1 MSFTRTIK
9 EELCRI
15 RLKRRDCRLAQLAG
29 LTQTCGALRISRT
42 PSVFYQSES
51 AAVVRLTATLAT
63 GLYALEAAMERKEQ
77 EHRRL
82 PLAVVTLA
90 GADCRRLL
98 LDTGVLSDEADGVS
112 LVKRIPDAL
121 VSTEETRR
129 AFLRGAFLGAGSCSD
144 PSRGYH
150 LEIAARTEDFAQA
163 VAELIRQFGLGAR
176 SARRK
181 GRPLV
186 YLKGDDVAGFLALMG
201 ASGAAL
207 RFEDVRAEKDYRN
220 YINRRSNCE
229 TANIDKTVT
238 AGLLQLQA
246 IERIEER
253 MPLSEL
259 PAPLYEAARLR
270 MQYPDATLQELAD
283 LAEIGKSGMNHRFA
297 RLLALA
303 KEFEGTT

>member
-1 MSFTRTIK
+1 MKKRSITI
-9 EELCRI
+9 LYNSPVI
-15 RLKRRDCRLAQLAG
+15 
-29 LTQTCGALRISRT
+29 LTFALLS
-42 PSVFYQSES
+42 
-51 AAVVRLTATLAT
+51 LLTLALGKLT
-63 GLYALEAAMERKEQ
+63 GGWTTQNLFCVYRSPLTDLLTYPRFFLHVLGNPDFAACCTNIVIM
-77 EHRRL
+77 
-82 PLAVVTLA
+82 LAVGPMA
-90 GADCRRLL
+90 EERFGSKRLL
-98 LDTGVLSDEADGVS
+98 LAIAVT
-112 LVKRIPDAL
+112 AL
-121 VSTEETRR
+121 VT
-129 AFLRGAFLGAGSCSD
+129 
-144 PSRGYH
+144 
-150 LEIAARTEDFAQA
+150 
-163 VAELIRQFGLGAR
+163 GLVLWFFFPNA
-176 SARRK
+176 
-181 GRPLV
+181 
-186 YLKGDDVAGFLALMG
+186 ALMG